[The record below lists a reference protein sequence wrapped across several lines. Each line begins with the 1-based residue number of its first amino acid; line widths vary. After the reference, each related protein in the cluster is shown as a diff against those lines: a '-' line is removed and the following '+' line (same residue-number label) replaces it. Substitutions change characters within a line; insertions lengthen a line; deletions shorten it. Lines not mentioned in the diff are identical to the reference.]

1 MFSYVDENWII
12 HTVPKTAIPAFF
24 FLAMNNEK
32 VNRLFFHIGWKDSL
46 IYLFIYLFTYLFIY
60 LFINISFTVVQK

>member
-1 MFSYVDENWII
+1 
-12 HTVPKTAIPAFF
+12 
-24 FLAMNNEK
+24 MNNEK

-60 LFINISFTVVQK
+60 LLIFRLLLFRNRKEVSSE